1 MKIDSQPLIPIHRAT
16 QEDELDQKL
25 REVSK
30 SYEKQFLREMV
41 KAMRSSVQESDL
53 IPKNMAERIY
63 AEKMDEQYVEN
74 WGDHG
79 GIGMAEI
86 IYQDVKTKILGSAP
100 EPRPLPKVMMPLP
113 DKSDP
118 PPVLKMQDEGFHMSA
133 PAPEGASVR
142 APLPGI
148 VRASYEDQGRNYV
161 RLDHGAFGTSLLSF
175 TGWSSA
181 RAQGESVEAG
191 QDLGRV
197 VGADRTLHWKWDGH
211 KA

>member
-1 MKIDSQPLIPIHRAT
+1 MKISNAQAGAVNSAKI
-16 QEDELDQKL
+16 
-25 REVSK
+25 
-30 SYEKQFLREMV
+30 
-41 KAMRSSVQESDL
+41 
-53 IPKNMAERIY
+53 
-63 AEKMDEQYVEN
+63 
-74 WGDHG
+74 G
-79 GIGMAEI
+79 GNSTPACALEI
-86 IYQDVKTKILGSAP
+86 FMY
-100 EPRPLPKVMMPLP
+100 
-113 DKSDP
+113 P